1 MNTTYAIVDIETTG
15 TDPKTDRIIQFGCVL
30 VKDDKIIDRF
40 AVDINPIKTISKQ
53 IEHLTHI
60 SNKRV
65 KKAPYFEDVAAT
77 IYNFLADTTFVAHN
91 IHFDYNFLNHELTR
105 CGMPELQIPG
115 IDTVELAQI
124 FLPTQVSFRLNDLAE
139 SLGLQHDSPHQADSD
154 AEVTAALLL
163 HIKAKMQELPL
174 VTLEKIT
181 QLSEVT
187 SKETSIFIEQIT
199 KEMQTKLPPLAPSL
213 EVIEGIALRKK
224 EVPLFDENYYEKPYP
239 KTKKEKVK
247 LYQDK
252 LSYRKEQGQLMNT
265 IFRHF
270 TESTEKNLLI
280 EASTGMGK
288 TIGYLLPAAF
298 LATPENPMV
307 ISTVSILL
315 QHQLIDQDI
324 PLLNTLIEQPLY
336 ATVVKSKSHY
346 IDLQRF
352 KATLDTPVQQKQ
364 YALYQMGILVWLT
377 QTMTGDLD
385 ELNLIRLD
393 HLLFQEISHRG
404 VAYLSDQQPLYQ
416 EDFLRHLQKR
426 MAQSNVL
433 IINHAFLAQETQ
445 RAQPLLPKSRYLLI
459 DEAHHLP
466 ETMEKVSKHYL
477 DTPAFQRRVNQFYDD
492 DQLFDQIEIMLEDQ
506 TESLRLFH
514 LYQEELQAIIECQED
529 LFAEWFEEWP
539 VQEEIILQAEQRQ
552 NLSVS
557 CEKTIQRL
565 LLYYQEL
572 LEIQSQ
578 LNEQMNKISDAWL
591 DRQRIYF
598 GEFLSFYEEMKAQ
611 ASFIKDWLT
620 NWSSHYVHW
629 LYLYGNKKTARIQLI
644 DFHAAILP
652 NTSWYDRYEKII
664 YMGGTLKVPKNRNYF
679 AKKLGIPEAPLK
691 VIPQTYDYANQAKL
705 LIAKNDI
712 NVNELSSDAYA
723 SYLAENLTVL
733 LEDINQ
739 PALVLFTSHE
749 ILQKV
754 YKKIHQ
760 HFLSKGREI
769 LAQGMGGSKEK
780 LLKRFIQSK
789 QSILFGAD
797 SFWEGVDLPGD
808 ALQLLI
814 VTRLPFENPQ
824 RPLIRARNYYL
835 KDQSLDP
842 FSQESLP
849 KAALKLRQGLG
860 RLIRSE
866 NDKGLMI
873 LFDRRLIAKS
883 YGKRLEKALPKELP
897 IQEATVSEMKQVIDE
912 FLEKQ

>member
-30 VKDDKIIDRF
+30 VENDEIVSRF
-40 AVDINPIKTISKQ
+40 AADINPIKPISNQ
-53 IEHLTHI
+53 IQHLTHI

-65 KKAPYFEDVAAT
+65 KKAPYFEDVAET
-77 IYNFLADTTFVAHN
+77 IYNLLADTIFVAHN
-91 IHFDYNFLNHELTR
+91 IHFDYNFLNYELTR
-105 CGMPELQIPG
+105 CGMPELNIPG

-139 SLGLQHDSPHQADSD
+139 SLGLQHETPHQADSD
-154 AEVTAALLL
+154 AEVTADLLL
-163 HIKAKMQELPL
+163 YIKATMQQLPL
-174 VTLEKIT
+174 VTLEKIS

-187 SKETSIFIEQIT
+187 SKQTQLFIKQVT
-199 KEMQTKLPPLAPSL
+199 TEMQEKLEPLPSTL
-213 EVIEGIALRKK
+213 EVIDGIALRKK
-224 EVPLFDENYYEKPYP
+224 KVPLFEENYYNHHYP
-239 KTKKEKVK
+239 KSKKEKVK

-252 LSYRKEQGQLMNT
+252 LMYRKEQSQLMNMV
-265 IFRHF
+265 FRHF
-270 TESTEKNLLI
+270 TEDEEKDLLI

-324 PLLNTLIEQPLY
+324 PLLNTLIDQPLH

-352 KATLDTPVQQKQ
+352 KATLDAPIQQKQ

-377 QTMTGDLD
+377 QTTTGDLD

-393 HLLFQEISHRG
+393 HLLFQEITHRG
-404 VAYLSDQQPLYQ
+404 ITYLSDQQPFYQ

-426 MAQSNVL
+426 MTQSNVL
-433 IINHAFLAQETQ
+433 IVNHAFLAQETQ
-445 RAQPLLPKSRYLLI
+445 RVQPLLPKSRYLII

-477 DTPAFQRRVNQFYDD
+477 DTPTFQRKVNQFYEEN
-492 DQLFDQIEIMLEDQ
+492 QLFDQIEMMLTEDA
-506 TESLRLFH
+506 ESLRLFR

-529 LFAEWFEEWP
+529 LFVEWFEEWP
-539 VQEEIILQAEQRQ
+539 TQEEIILQAEQRQ
-552 NLSVS
+552 DLSLA
-557 CEKTIQRL
+557 CEKIIQRL

-572 LEIQSQ
+572 LSIQAQ
-578 LNEQMNKISDAWL
+578 LNEYMNKISDAWL

-598 GEFLSFYEEMKAQ
+598 GEFLTFYEEMKTQ
-611 ASFIKDWLT
+611 AAFMTDWLT

-652 NTSWYDRYEKII
+652 NTAWYDRYEKII
-664 YMGGTLKVPKNRNYF
+664 YLGGTLKVPKNRNYY

-691 VIPQTYDYANQAKL
+691 VIPQTYDYARQAKL
-705 LIAKNDI
+705 LIASDHV
-712 NVNELSSDAYA
+712 NVNELSSDDYA
-723 SYLAENLTVL
+723 DYLAKNLTIL
-733 LEDINQ
+733 LEDIEQ
-739 PALVLFTSHE
+739 SALVLFTSHE

-789 QSILFGAD
+789 QAILFGAD

-814 VTRLPFENPQ
+814 VTRLPFENPK
-824 RPLIRARNYYL
+824 RPLIQARNYYL
-835 KDQSLDP
+835 KEQNVSP

-849 KAALKLRQGLG
+849 RAALKLRQGLG

-873 LFDRRLIAKS
+873 LFDRRLVTKS

-897 IQEATVSEMKQVIDE
+897 IQEATIDEMKKIIQE
-912 FLEKQ
+912 FLENQ